1 MSLRAAAWVPFVALL
16 SGSACDVLEPT
27 KSSAVI
33 AITVNP
39 NPVVIRVACLASI
52 PPPEFCLASLDP
64 TITVAET
71 GGVGG
76 RIELIE
82 LVVRN
87 TATNTEE
94 GRVALDSEWL
104 RTEAGTDRIEA
115 RGSLA
120 FQPVIADYP
129 VENGTVP
136 ALVFTITVRFL
147 DDNGH
152 TIDQSLQ
159 VGGA

>member
-1 MSLRAAAWVPFVALL
+1 MSLRSAAVLAAAVL
-16 SGSACDVLEPT
+16 SGSGCDVLEPT
-27 KSSAVI
+27 KSSA
-33 AITVNP
+33 ALSITVNP
-39 NPVVIRVACLASI
+39 NPVVIRVSCLASI

-76 RIELIE
+76 KVELIE

-94 GRVALDSEWL
+94 GRVGLDSEWV
-104 RTEAGTDRIEA
+104 RTQAGTDRIEA

-120 FQPVIADYP
+120 FRPV
-129 VENGTVP
+129 VEGYRVRNGTVP
-136 ALVFTITVRFL
+136 SLVFTISVRFL

-152 TIDQSLQ
+152 AVSQSLQ

>member
-1 MSLRAAAWVPFVALL
+1 MSLRAAVPVCLLALV
-16 SGSACDVLEPT
+16 SGSGCDVLEPT
-27 KSSAVI
+27 KSSA
-33 AITVNP
+33 AITITVVP
-39 NPVVIRVACLASI
+39 NPVVIRVACLASV

-76 RIELIE
+76 KIELIE

-94 GRVALDSEWL
+94 GRVGLDAEWI
-104 RTEAGTDRIEA
+104 RSQAGTDRIEA

-120 FQPVIADYP
+120 FRPV
-129 VENGTVP
+129 VEGYRVRNGAVP
-136 ALVFTITVRFL
+136 ALVFTISVRFL

-152 TIDQSLQ
+152 TVNQTLQ
-159 VGGA
+159 VGGS